1 MTQNNSSIA
10 GGLTWSFAERILA
23 QLVTTIV
30 GLILARILGPEEYG
44 IVSIVMIFITICD
57 VFVIAGFGT
66 AVVRKKQVDK
76 MDFDTAFYLSFIMSV
91 ILYAVLFF
99 TAPYIA
105 KFFNVQVLAPIVR
118 VLGIRI
124 IFTSFNNI
132 QQAYVQRKMA
142 FKKFFFS
149 TLFGTCASCAVGIVM
164 AFNGYGVWAI
174 VGQYLT
180 NTIINTAVLAII
192 GGWNPGFNFSKNRA
206 KEICSFG
213 FKVLG
218 SKLIGTAQAEIQ
230 GLLMGK
236 YFGSSGLAYYEQ
248 GRKYPAIFII
258 NVDAAVNNVMLPSFA
273 RVQDNLTELKRILRK
288 SVRLGIYVLA
298 PIMIGFFVVAKPFVQ
313 IVLTEKWLM
322 CVPFLQT
329 FCLLYLLRPLNTSCH
344 QALLA
349 LNKVGVVITIMIIIN
364 VISFGGLFVAIFALN
379 NAIWI
384 VYFLLIA
391 EFISLLCFM
400 ISTNLI
406 VGYKLREQISDLLPA
421 ILLGVIMGLTV
432 YAISYIKISQIALLV
447 VQVFV
452 GAILY
457 LVLSIFTK
465 LEAFTYIRD
474 KIKSRIKVRFNRY

>member
-1 MTQNNSSIA
+1 MSENNNSIV
-10 GGLTWSFAERILA
+10 GGLSWSFAERILA
-23 QLVTTIV
+23 QLVTTVV

-44 IVSIVMIFITICD
+44 IISIVMIFITICD

-76 MDFDTAFYLSFIMSV
+76 MDFDTAFYLSFVMSIV
-91 ILYAVLFF
+91 LYIILFF

-105 KFFNVQVLAPIVR
+105 KFFEVQILSTVIR

-124 IFTSFNNI
+124 VFTSFNNI
-132 QQAYVQRKMA
+132 QQTHVQRQMA

-149 TLFGTCASCAVGIVM
+149 TLLGTTISCAIGVIM
-164 AFNGYGVWAI
+164 AFKGYGVWAI

-180 NTIINTAVLAII
+180 NTIINTVVLAII
-192 GGWNPGFNFSKNRA
+192 GGWNPGFNFSKKRA
-206 KEICSFG
+206 KEIYSFG

-218 SKLIGTAQAEIQ
+218 AQLISTAQTEIQ

-248 GRKYPAIFII
+248 GRKYPALFIV
-258 NVDAAVNNVMLPSFA
+258 NVDAAVNKVMLPSFA
-273 RVQDNLTELKRILRK
+273 RVQDDLSELKRLLRK

-298 PIMIGFFVVAKPFVQ
+298 PIMIGFFVVAEPFVQ

-322 CVPFLQT
+322 CVPFLQI
-329 FCLLYLLRPLNTSCH
+329 FCLLYLLRPLNSSCH

-364 VISFGGLFVAIFALN
+364 AISFGGLFVAIFALN
-379 NAIWI
+379 NPVW
-384 VYFLLIA
+384 VGYFLLIA
-391 EFISLLCFM
+391 EFVSLLCFM

-406 VGYKLREQISDLLPA
+406 IGYKFRQQLCDLLPA
-421 ILLGVIMGLTV
+421 ISIGVVMGLVV
-432 YAISYIKISQIALLV
+432 YAISYIQINSIVLLAI
-447 VQVFV
+447 QVIV
-452 GAILY
+452 GALMY
-457 LVLSIFTK
+457 VTLSVITK
-465 LEAFTYIRD
+465 LEAFVYIKC
-474 KIKSRIKVRFNRY
+474 KIKSKLRK